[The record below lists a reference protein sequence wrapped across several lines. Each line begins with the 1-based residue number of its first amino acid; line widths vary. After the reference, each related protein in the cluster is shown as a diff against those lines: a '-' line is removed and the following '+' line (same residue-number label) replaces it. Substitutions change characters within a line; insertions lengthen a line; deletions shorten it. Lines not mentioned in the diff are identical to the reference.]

1 VIVISHNR
9 LKLTF
14 KRPFSV
20 RGINRLLPAGNYEL
34 VPDHELTSEYYIPA
48 YRQVVTL
55 LSVPSEAYRRS
66 SIVKTN
72 VATADILASHKRD
85 IAATVK
91 N

>member
-1 VIVISHNR
+1 MVISRNR

-20 RGINRLLPAGNYEL
+20 QGINRLLPAGNYEL
-34 VPDHELTSEYYIPA
+34 VPDHELTSEHNIPA

-55 LSVPSEAYRRS
+55 LFVTPEAYRRS

-72 VATADILASHKRD
+72 VATADILASHRRD
-85 IAATVK
+85 VAAIVK